1 MYRFNVDDR
10 QQPIRDMVRA
20 FAEKEIVPVAQELD
34 RLPEPIQFPID
45 YYRKLAKAGFIGFP
59 LPKEYG
65 GGGRSSIEYCTL
77 CEELT
82 YWDPPTCLLAAVAV
96 LATEPIWHFAS
107 EEQKKKYIPKI
118 ITGETIPAFALTEP
132 NAGSDASNQTTEGRL
147 EGDEWIINGEKIFIM
162 HGDVADLFVIFG
174 KINEPGVRH
183 KISAWIVE
191 DDGNNGIRKEVLKY
205 KMGMKAATTGRMWMT
220 NTRVP
225 KANFLGEVDKG
236 FRYAMATLDS
246 ARIGVAAQGLGIA
259 ERALDE
265 SIKWAKSRRVFGE
278 PLASKQAIQWMIA
291 DMTTRIE
298 AARGLTYRA
307 ATQQDK
313 GEKYSLD
320 ASMAKLY
327 ATETSN
333 FCVDRAMQIHAG
345 YGYIGE
351 FSIIEKLYRDQ
362 RITEIYEGTSE
373 IQRLVIA
380 GTMLRDPAGA

>member
-10 QQPIRDMVRA
+10 QQPIRDMVRD
-20 FAEKEIVPVAQELD
+20 FAEREIVPIAQELD
-34 RLPEPIQFPID
+34 RLPEPIQFPFD
-45 YYRKLAKAGFIGFP
+45 YYRKLAKQGYIGFP

-82 YWDPPTCLLAAVAV
+82 YWDPPTCLLSAVAV
-96 LATEPIWHFAS
+96 LATEPIWHFGN
-107 EEQKKKYIPKI
+107 EEQKKRYIPRI
-118 ITGETIPAFALTEP
+118 VTGEVVPAFALTEP
-132 NAGSDASNQTTEGRL
+132 NAGSDAANQTTMARL
-147 EGDEWIINGEKIFIM
+147 ENGEWILNGEKIFIM
-162 HGDVADLFVIFG
+162 HGDVADLFVVFG
-174 KINEPGVRH
+174 KIDEPGVRH
-183 KISAWIVE
+183 KVTAWIVE
-191 DDGNNGIRKEVLKY
+191 DDGKNGIRKEVLKY
-205 KMGMKAATTGRMWMT
+205 KMGMRAATTGRTWFT

-225 KANFLGEVDKG
+225 QSNLLGEVDKG

-265 SIKWAKSRRVFGE
+265 SIKYSKARKVFGE
-278 PLASKQAIQWMIA
+278 PLSSKQAIQWMIA
-291 DMTTRIE
+291 DMTTRVE
-298 AARGLTYRA
+298 AARGLCYRA

-313 GEKYSLD
+313 GAKYSLD

-327 ATETSN
+327 CTETAN

>member
-1 MYRFNVDDR
+1 MIRYNVDER
-10 QQPIRDMVRA
+10 QQAIRDMVRE
-20 FAEKEIVPVAQELD
+20 FAEKEIIPVAKDLD
-34 RLPEPIQFPID
+34 QRPEPQQFPFE

-65 GGGRSSIEYCTL
+65 GQAKSSLEYTTL
-77 CEELT
+77 CEELCF
-82 YWDPPTCLLAAVAV
+82 WDPPTCLLAAVAV
-96 LATEPIWHFAS
+96 LATEPMCMFAS
-107 EEQKKKYIPKI
+107 AEQKKTYVPRCIA
-118 ITGETIPAFALTEP
+118 GEIVPAFALTEP
-132 NAGSDASNQTTEGRL
+132 NAGSDASNQSTEARID
-147 EGDEWIINGEKIFIM
+147 GDHFVINGEKIFIM
-162 HGDVADLFVIFG
+162 HGDVATLFVLFG
-174 KINEPGVRH
+174 KVSEEGVRD

-191 DDGNNGIRKEVLKY
+191 DKGNNGIRKETLRQ
-205 KMGMKAATTGRMWMT
+205 KMGMRAATTGRIWFKDV
-220 NTRVP
+220 RVP
-225 KANFLGEVDKG
+225 LSAMMGERNKG

-259 ERALDE
+259 ERALHE
-265 SIKWAKSRRVFGE
+265 SVNYAKKRQAFGA
-278 PLASKQAIQWMIA
+278 PIAKLQAIQWMIA
-291 DMTTRIE
+291 DMHCRVE

-307 ATQQDK
+307 AQLKDAGAK
-313 GEKYSLD
+313 FGLE

-327 ATETSN
+327 ATEAAK

-380 GTMLRDPAGA
+380 GSLLRE

>member
-20 FAEKEIVPVAQELD
+20 FAEKEITPVAAELD
-34 RLPEPIQFPID
+34 RMPEPIKFPHD
-45 YYRKLAKAGFIGFP
+45 YYRKLAKQGFIGFP

-65 GGGRSSIEYCTL
+65 GTGHSSIEYCTL

-82 YWDPPTCLLAAVAV
+82 FWDPPTCLLAAVAV

-107 EEQKKKYIPKI
+107 EEQKKKYIPRI
-118 ITGETIPAFALTEP
+118 VTGEIIPAFALTEP
-132 NAGSDASNQTTEGRL
+132 NAGSDAANQSTEAVL
-147 EGDEWIINGEKIFIM
+147 DNDEWVINGEKIFIM
-162 HGDVADLFVIFG
+162 HGDVANLYVVFG
-174 KINEPGVRH
+174 KINEPDVRH

-191 DDGNNGIRKEVLKY
+191 DNGHNGIRKEVLQH
-205 KMGMKAATTGRMWMT
+205 KMGMRAATTGRVWFN
-220 NTRVP
+220 NTRAP
-225 KANFLGEVDKG
+225 KSALLGEVDKG

-259 ERALDE
+259 ERALEE
-265 SIKWAKSRRVFGE
+265 SINYAKSRKVFGE
-278 PLASKQAIQWMIA
+278 PLAAKQAIQWMIA
-291 DMTTRIE
+291 DMQTRTE
-298 AARGLTYRA
+298 AARGLAYRA
-307 ATQQDK
+307 ALLQDK
-313 GEKYSLD
+313 GAKFGLE

-327 ATETSN
+327 CTETAN

-351 FSIIEKLYRDQ
+351 FSMIEKLYRDQ

-380 GTMLRDPAGA
+380 AAMLRDPA